1 MRKTRS
7 EIQQERM
14 EKYGIKAAGIK
25 EGETL
30 EHAYRRLAKQ
40 TDQRLLRLE
49 ELSKQPFFKGV
60 KTYAYGL
67 AAKDAREWGGSV
79 EKPRFNIAA
88 PENKKQLQAKINDMI
103 RFLNSPTS
111 TKSGII
117 KMYQKRTDA
126 LNKKYGTNF
135 TWQEAGRFFE
145 NEKDKFAKDW
155 VSSMVLTAIGVMQKN
170 PEKFVSD
177 MVDFSDKHKTVS
189 DAEVNDAI
197 LEKLHKD
204 GISADII
211 LDAEDEPA
219 DKKPQGKTTAKK
231 RTRSSAKSKKSSKSR
246 KSRSSSNSRYAGKT
260 IAAIIR
266 AVGRGMARGARRR

>member
-25 EGETL
+25 EGESL

-40 TDQRLLRLE
+40 TDQRLVRLE
-49 ELSKQPFFKGV
+49 QLSEQPFFKGV

-67 AAKDAREWGGSV
+67 AAKDAREWGGSAD
-79 EKPRFNIAA
+79 KPRFNIT
-88 PENKKQLQAKINDMI
+88 PPDNKKQLQAKVNDMI

-117 KMYQKRTDA
+117 KMYQKRTEA
-126 LNKKYGTNF
+126 LNKNYGTNF

-145 NEKDKFAKDW
+145 NEKDKFSKDW
-155 VSSMVLTAIGVMQKN
+155 VSSMVLTSIGVMQKN

-177 MVDFSDKHKTVS
+177 MVDFADKHKTVS
-189 DAEVNDAI
+189 DAEINDAI
-197 LEKLHKD
+197 IEKLHKD
-204 GISADII
+204 GINADIL
-211 LDAEDEPA
+211 LDEQAEPE
-219 DKKPQGKTTAKK
+219 KPQSKSTSKK
-231 RTRSSAKSKKSSKSR
+231 RTRKSAKSKKSSKSR
-246 KSRSSSNSRYAGKT
+246 KSRSSGNSKYYGKT

>member
-1 MRKTRS
+1 MKKTRS

-25 EGETL
+25 EGESL

-49 ELSKQPFFKGV
+49 QLSEQPFFKGV

-67 AAKDAREWGGSV
+67 AAKDAREWGGSAD
-79 EKPRFNIAA
+79 KPRFNIE
-88 PENKKQLQAKINDMI
+88 PPDNKKQLQAKINDMI

-155 VSSMVLTAIGVMQKN
+155 VSSMVLTSIGVMQQN

-177 MVDFSDKHKTVS
+177 MVDFTDKHKTVS
-189 DAEVNDAI
+189 DAEINDAI

-204 GISADII
+204 GINADIL
-211 LDAEDEPA
+211 LDDQPA
-219 DKKPQGKTTAKK
+219 PEQSQGKTTAKQ
-231 RTRSSAKSKKSSKSR
+231 RTRKTSKSR
-246 KSRSSSNSRYAGKT
+246 KSKKSRKSSSSSRYAGKT
-260 IAAIIR
+260 IAMIIR

>member
-1 MRKTRS
+1 MNKTKS
-7 EIQQERM
+7 EIQRERM

-25 EGETL
+25 EGESL
-30 EHAYRRLAKQ
+30 EQAYRRLAKQ

-49 ELSKQPFFKGV
+49 RLADQPYFKGV

-67 AAKDAREWGGSV
+67 AAKDAREWGGSAD
-79 EKPRFNIAA
+79 KPRFNID
-88 PENKKQLQAKINDMI
+88 PPDNKKQLQAKINDMI

-126 LNKKYGTNF
+126 LNKRFGTNF

-145 NEKDKFAKDW
+145 NEKDKFSKDW
-155 VSSMVLTAIGVMQKN
+155 VSSMVLTSIGVMQKN

-177 MVDFSDKHKTVS
+177 MVDFTDKHKTVS
-189 DAEVNDAI
+189 DAEINNAI
-197 LEKLHKD
+197 IEKLHKD
-204 GISADII
+204 GINADIL
-211 LDAEDEPA
+211 LDEQEAPE
-219 DKKPQGKTTAKK
+219 KPQGKSTAKK
-231 RTRSSAKSKKSSKSR
+231 RTRKSAKSKKSSKSR
-246 KSRSSSNSRYAGKT
+246 KSRSSGNSRYYGKT

>member
-1 MRKTRS
+1 MKKTRS

-14 EKYGIKAAGIK
+14 EKYGIKPAGIK
-25 EGETL
+25 EGESL

-40 TDQRLLRLE
+40 TDQRLVRLE

-67 AAKDAREWGGSV
+67 AAKDAREWGGSAD
-79 EKPRFNIAA
+79 KPRFNIE
-88 PENKKQLQAKINDMI
+88 PPDNKKQLQAKINDMI

-111 TKSGII
+111 TKTGII

-155 VSSMVLTAIGVMQKN
+155 VSSMVLTAIGVMQQN

-177 MVDFSDKHKTVS
+177 MVDFADKHKTVS

-197 LEKLHKD
+197 LEKLHNN
-204 GISADII
+204 GITADLL
-211 LDAEDEPA
+211 LDAEDNTGDEPEE
-219 DKKPQGKTTAKK
+219 KPQGRTTAKK
-231 RTRSSAKSKKSSKSR
+231 RTRSTAKSR
-246 KSRSSSNSRYAGKT
+246 KSRKSRKSTNSRYAGKT
-260 IAAIIR
+260 IAMIIR